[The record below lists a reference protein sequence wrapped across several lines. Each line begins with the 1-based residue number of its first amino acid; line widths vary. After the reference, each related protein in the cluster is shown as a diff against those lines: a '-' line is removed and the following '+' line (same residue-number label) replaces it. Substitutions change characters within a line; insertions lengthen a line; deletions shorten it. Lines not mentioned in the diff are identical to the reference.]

1 MSAKLQARI
10 LETFRALA
18 VYLSYASSRIRDNS
32 KFMRRHALGLA
43 LVFAVLVVLTG
54 CATERHSA
62 TVGNYKVVYG
72 QMGPAAQRWETVKA
86 AIAGWEVVGETDDEE
101 CSVLVLHKDK

>member
-1 MSAKLQARI
+1 
-10 LETFRALA
+10 
-18 VYLSYASSRIRDNS
+18 VYLSYASARIRDNS
-32 KFMRRHALGLA
+32 KLMRRQVLNLA
-43 LVFAVLVVLTG
+43 LAFAVLVVLTG

-86 AIAGWEVVGETDDEE
+86 AVAGWEVVGEADDEE
-101 CSVLVLHKDK
+101 GSVLVLHKNK

>member
-1 MSAKLQARI
+1 MKL
-10 LETFRALA
+10 
-18 VYLSYASSRIRDNS
+18 
-32 KFMRRHALGLA
+32 LA
-43 LVFAVLVVLTG
+43 LKLTLAFAVLVILTG

-86 AIAGWEVVGETDDEE
+86 AVAGWEVVGEADDEE
-101 CSVLVLHKDK
+101 GSVLVLHKNK

>member
-1 MSAKLQARI
+1 MKL
-10 LETFRALA
+10 
-18 VYLSYASSRIRDNS
+18 
-32 KFMRRHALGLA
+32 LA
-43 LVFAVLVVLTG
+43 LKLTLAFAVLVILTG

-86 AIAGWEVVGETDDEE
+86 AVAGWEVVGGADDEE
-101 CSVLVLHKDK
+101 GSVLVLHKNK